1 MCMYYAVDLAN
12 GSLNGGPPRGGGSLV
27 LGRGPS
33 PSLEINTAISPLNG
47 ATFQSLSGSPSP
59 ILSQPGKTLC
69 MVSGYKMLQ
78 PAPRNK
84 PRALFQPVSRQ

>member
-1 MCMYYAVDLAN
+1 MHCIVDLAN
-12 GSLNGGPPRGGGSLV
+12 GSLNGGPPGGGGSLV

-59 ILSQPGKTLC
+59 ILSQSGKTVCVLAAP
-69 MVSGYKMLQ
+69 MVRLKSELHGLN
-78 PAPRNK
+78 PLSTAVCR
-84 PRALFQPVSRQ
+84 